1 MESVKRFLIV
11 NALIKFNDI
20 WERKLFPL
28 LIVRGWKYR
37 RGGENIVTI
46 FSPRGEDIVGVKISS
61 HTGPPAGRVLAENW
75 FFLTH
80 WGRVMHMCITQL
92 AIIGSDNDQASS
104 HYLNQCWNIVNWTLR
119 NNLNWNLYIFIQ
131 VNAFGN
137 VAWKMA
143 AILFRPQCV
152 NQIYPECYLITF
164 HQLWRVSNCF
174 CGYQW
179 FYITFLD
186 LMLTMSLKLTTRF
199 RKISQY
205 FDNLGKYRSTSIT
218 LQNISAILVLKV
230 PATFLLSWEKI
241 YGRPTGSP
249 NLTSQLIELSAG
261 CKGKVWLANRLIN
274 MES

>member
-1 MESVKRFLIV
+1 
-11 NALIKFNDI
+11 
-20 WERKLFPL
+20 
-28 LIVRGWKYR
+28 
-37 RGGENIVTI
+37 
-46 FSPRGEDIVGVKISS
+46 
-61 HTGPPAGRVLAENW
+61 
-75 FFLTH
+75 
-80 WGRVMHMCITQL
+80 MCITQL
-92 AIIGSDNDQASS
+92 AIIGSDNDQATS
-104 HYLNQCWNIVNWTLR
+104 HYLNQYWNIVNWTLR
-119 NNLNWNLYIFIQ
+119 NNLNRNLYIFIQ

-174 CGYQW
+174 CGYRW